1 LVDYVNGLKGSLSR
15 AEQLTR
21 AGELG
26 PAVWAYLEVLELDPD
41 NPAARRQVGQVA
53 TAVRQFDRTVP
64 GRRWAQGMPFGAAGE
79 GAGSGLTGWVKGL
92 LIVMA
97 MVLAFGLGFLCGQG
111 LPGEDS
117 PPEGPKKEEVPNQP
131 NKQLGPAVRRV

>member
-1 LVDYVNGLKGSLSR
+1 
-15 AEQLTR
+15 
-21 AGELG
+21 
-26 PAVWAYLEVLELDPD
+26 
-41 NPAARRQVGQVA
+41 
-53 TAVRQFDRTVP
+53 
-64 GRRWAQGMPFGAAGE
+64 
-79 GAGSGLTGWVKGL
+79 
-92 LIVMA
+92 